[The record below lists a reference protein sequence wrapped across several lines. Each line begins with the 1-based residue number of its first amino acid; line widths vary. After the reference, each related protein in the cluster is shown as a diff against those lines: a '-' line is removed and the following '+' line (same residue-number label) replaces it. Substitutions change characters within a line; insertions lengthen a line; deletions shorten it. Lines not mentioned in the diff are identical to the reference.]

1 MSKEA
6 VVELF
11 QTLDKDPDL
20 RQRLTSIEDPAEV
33 ARIAESELG
42 LSVTAEE
49 LTSAVAAMQ
58 KLDDTSPEIELSDE
72 QLESVA
78 GGWFQNW
85 VINTKKVDFQVKGSC
100 W

>member
-11 QTLDKDPDL
+11 QTLDKDADL

-42 LSVTAEE
+42 LNVTAEE
-49 LTSAVAAMQ
+49 LTSAVASMQ
-58 KLDDTSPEIELSDE
+58 KSEDALPEGELNE
-72 QLESVA
+72 EELEAVA
-78 GGWFQNW
+78 GGLFDGWKIG
-85 VINTKKVDFQVKGSC
+85 VKVSG

>member
-33 ARIAESELG
+33 AQIAESELG

-49 LTSAVAAMQ
+49 LTSAVASMQ
-58 KLDDTSPEIELSDE
+58 NPEDTSPEGELSEE
-72 QLESVA
+72 QLEAVA
-78 GGWFQNW
+78 GGWFDNW
-85 VINTKKVDFQVKGSC
+85 RVKV